1 MLRLML
7 KSLFL
12 LLPIT
17 TFAFNCPT
25 VNNTIE
31 PGSSYEQVVIYCG
44 QPSGLNAFTKSNI
57 DAEEWFYF
65 KTLENHEKVKLTLL
79 FNYGELQNIN
89 LASNPKNCGTLVD
102 GEPAPCPL
110 AEQNVSDTD
119 ICGKMIQPGQNT
131 QLVKAICGAP
141 AGQHALKTRAV
152 PVMELMYRTRT
163 GQVKVVLENNELT
176 AIQPA

>member
-31 PGSSYEQVVIYCG
+31 PGASYEQV
-44 QPSGLNAFTKSNI
+44 
-57 DAEEWFYF
+57 E
-65 KTLENHEKVKLTLL
+65 
-79 FNYGELQNIN
+79 
-89 LASNPKNCGTLVD
+89 
-102 GEPAPCPL
+102 
-110 AEQNVSDTD
+110 
-119 ICGKMIQPGQNT
+119 
-131 QLVKAICGAP
+131 AICGAP